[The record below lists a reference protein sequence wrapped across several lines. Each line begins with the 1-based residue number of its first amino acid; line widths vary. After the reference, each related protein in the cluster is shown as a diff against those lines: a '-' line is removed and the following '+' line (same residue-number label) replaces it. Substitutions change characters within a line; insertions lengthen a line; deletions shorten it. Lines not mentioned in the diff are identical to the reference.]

1 MHDQRD
7 AAAEYDPEEPAR
19 EREEGRF
26 DEKLPENRPPPGAG
40 PCTRRSLRRGA
51 PSNYHR
57 SMPDTDPGP
66 GRAMKFFI
74 SLLTV
79 VYAGIAVVFG
89 AGSLCLLGLASVE
102 MWQAVAPGSGAP
114 IASRGA
120 MAIESIGLITVSLMA
135 LEMAQTVVEEE
146 VVRRVQVSAPTRV
159 RRYLSRFLVVVVVA
173 LSIESLVGVVE
184 ALHSDPSDL
193 PRAASVAVGAA
204 ALLAAWGVFVR
215 LNRTV
220 EELEPEGM
228 SEAKREDAKVQ

>member
-1 MHDQRD
+1 M
-7 AAAEYDPEEPAR
+7 
-19 EREEGRF
+19 
-26 DEKLPENRPPPGAG
+26 KLV
-40 PCTRRSLRRGA
+40 
-51 PSNYHR
+51 
-57 SMPDTDPGP
+57 
-66 GRAMKFFI
+66 I

-79 VYAGIAVVFG
+79 IYAGIAVVFG
-89 AGSLCLLGLASVE
+89 AGALCLMGLAAVE

-120 MAIESIGLITVSLMA
+120 MAIESIGLITVSLMS

-215 LNRTV
+215 LNRAV

>member
-1 MHDQRD
+1 
-7 AAAEYDPEEPAR
+7 
-19 EREEGRF
+19 
-26 DEKLPENRPPPGAG
+26 
-40 PCTRRSLRRGA
+40 
-51 PSNYHR
+51 
-57 SMPDTDPGP
+57 
-66 GRAMKFFI
+66 MKFVIPVF
-74 SLLTV
+74 TV
-79 VYAGIAVVFG
+79 IYAAVALVFG
-89 AGSLCLLGLASVE
+89 ISSLCLMGLAA
-102 MWQAVAPGSGAP
+102 MQLWQSMIPGGASL
-114 IASRGA
+114 ASRA
-120 MAIESIGLITVSLMA
+120 ALAIESIGLITVSLMS
-135 LEMAQTVVEEE
+135 LEMSQTVIEEE
-146 VVRRVQVSAPTRV
+146 VVRRVHVSSPTRV